1 MPSDIDVER
10 QSTSFVGVR
19 ENYTVVICVV
29 YLLIGTTSILS
40 NIFNIYVFGR
50 KKSLRRKHVVF
61 LFLEAAEIV
70 NGFAYIVTGAGRLV
84 STANGHLRSQITVE
98 ECFFTKPWPVIL
110 LVGTQ
115 LPALIV
121 IFASIER
128 TIAVHQPSR
137 YYRTWNYRYKLK
149 RLFLVIVVQM
159 VSIFVAASS
168 SFGLHSVNP
177 SQHCTIIMST
187 HIAYC
192 TTHFLFV
199 VLAYAIS
206 FVTLLSIFRSKKGY
220 NRVNSSSLRRW
231 QVFKKESNLRVL
243 MMTSLMCVV
252 FMSIPALTSILIRW
266 NFVESSDIVLGI
278 SIVPPGMISIG
289 TTIVNCVFHN
299 EYRAHV
305 LRIFCPSNDEKSTV
319 RNIGTGEVFP
329 ENEPTHANP
338 LILVKDARLEF
349 TIDNDVLL

>member
-159 VSIFVAASS
+159 
-168 SFGLHSVNP
+168 
-177 SQHCTIIMST
+177 
-187 HIAYC
+187 
-192 TTHFLFV
+192 
-199 VLAYAIS
+199 
-206 FVTLLSIFRSKKGY
+206 GY